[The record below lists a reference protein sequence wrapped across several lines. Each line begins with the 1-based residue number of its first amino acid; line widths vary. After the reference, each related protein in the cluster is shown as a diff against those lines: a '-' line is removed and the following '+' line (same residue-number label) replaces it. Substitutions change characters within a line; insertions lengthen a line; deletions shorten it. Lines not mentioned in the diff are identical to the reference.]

1 MRTLVT
7 GANGFAG
14 QHLVQAL
21 VEEGCEV
28 FAAAGPARVDGYH
41 LQLDITNS
49 ESIARCIEQSKPDVI
64 FHLAGQAFVPTAI
77 AHPLETYDVNAMG
90 TFRLLE
96 AVQKYSGRAK
106 QMPTI
111 VLASSASVYG
121 RVAEDSNPLR
131 EDYPI
136 SPVDPY
142 GASKAA
148 AECACVAAWLSYGVK
163 TIIARSFNHIGPQQD
178 RRFVVPSFAAQLAR
192 IKCKVDSPVMFVG
205 NLDAE
210 RDFLDVRDAVRGY
223 ATIARSG
230 KPGEIY
236 NICSGVP
243 VGVKSILRSLIQI
256 SQTAVEVREDPAK
269 LRPVDVRR
277 FYGDNGKLRALG
289 WKPTFT
295 LERSLN
301 EIFAGALEEAE
312 RQTERSAR

>member
-1 MRTLVT
+1 MRALVT

-14 QHLVQAL
+14 RHLVQVL
-21 VEEGCEV
+21 VEGGSEV
-28 FAAAGPARVDGYH
+28 FAAAGPARQDGYH
-41 LQLDITNS
+41 LHLDITNS

-96 AVQKYSGRAK
+96 AIQDYIGRTKLA
-106 QMPTI
+106 PTM

-121 RVAEDSNPLR
+121 RVAEATNPLR

-136 SPVDPY
+136 SPVDAY

-148 AECACVAAWLSYGVK
+148 AECACLAASRSYGVK
-163 TIIARSFNHIGPQQD
+163 AIVARSFNHIGPVQD
-178 RRFVVPSFAAQLAR
+178 RRFVVPAFAAQLAR
-192 IKCKVDSPVMFVG
+192 IKCKIDEPVMHVG

-210 RDFLDVRDAVRGY
+210 RDLLDVRDVVRAY
-223 ATIARSG
+223 AALAQSG

-236 NICSGVP
+236 NVCGGVP
-243 VGVKSILRSLIQI
+243 VSIKTILRSLIQI
-256 SQTAVEVREDPAK
+256 AQVPVEVREDPSK
-269 LRPVDVRR
+269 LRATEVRQ
-277 FYGDNGKLRALG
+277 FYGDNSKLRALG

-295 LERSLN
+295 LERSLH
-301 EIFAGALEEAE
+301 EIFAEALEEAGQ
-312 RQTERSAR
+312 QTERTAR